1 MRVSGRFYIYVYVL
15 IYVFKCVTAE
25 TVILPVHRAVFTT
38 FKSGVR
44 NKRKVD
50 EALAFLSK
58 KNKLFLFSLSE
69 THHTVEPLC
78 DSIRYSIHFASSEP
92 KARHCTAFSNK
103 DRQRSCSINT
113 KTKKKRKI
121 GGRLRLLS
129 SRDTSQKKERQVVSQ
144 LRAKHRRECEPVCC
158 PRMRPQQR
166 SGMN

>member
-58 KNKLFLFSLSE
+58 KK
-69 THHTVEPLC
+69 
-78 DSIRYSIHFASSEP
+78 
-92 KARHCTAFSNK
+92 
-103 DRQRSCSINT
+103 
-113 KTKKKRKI
+113 
-121 GGRLRLLS
+121 
-129 SRDTSQKKERQVVSQ
+129 
-144 LRAKHRRECEPVCC
+144 
-158 PRMRPQQR
+158 
-166 SGMN
+166 